1 MPNRELTTSTR
12 YVQLTE
18 PQTRNAAFR
27 SAYVDLQGWDAVDIV
42 IDHGD
47 VTAAAGANTLTATL
61 QEDDGAGLPTAIA
74 TYGAVAAADRTGA
87 FTVLGNGV
95 TTANSVV
102 GYRGGRRYIHVNV
115 ALAGASSAVIGI
127 TAVLRKFS
135 RQPSNTAA
143 VTTGAVV

>member
-1 MPNRELTTSTR
+1 MNRELTTSTR
-12 YVQLTE
+12 YIQLIE
-18 PQTRNAAFR
+18 PETLAAAFR
-27 SAYVDLQGWDAVDIV
+27 SAYVDLQGWDALDIV

-47 VTAAAGANTLTATL
+47 VTAAGGANTLTATL

-74 TYGAVAAADRTGA
+74 TYADVAAADRIGA

-95 TTANSVV
+95 LSGNSVV
-102 GYRGGRRYIHVNV
+102 GYKGNRRYVHVNV

-127 TAVLRKFS
+127 TAVLRKFA
-135 RQPSNTAA
+135 RQPSNAAA